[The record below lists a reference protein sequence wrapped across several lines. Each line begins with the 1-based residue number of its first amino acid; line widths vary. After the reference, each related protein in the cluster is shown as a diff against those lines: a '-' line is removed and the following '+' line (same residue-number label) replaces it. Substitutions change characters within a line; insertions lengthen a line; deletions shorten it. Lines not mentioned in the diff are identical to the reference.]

1 MQNGDQ
7 PAVPDVAAELADLQ
21 DTLANDPSLS
31 AFEQS
36 VIQQDIAACEAE
48 AASAPPAPSK

>member
-1 MQNGDQ
+1 MHGDQ
-7 PAVPDVAAELADLQ
+7 PAAPDVAAELADLQ